1 MISLVDLIF
10 HRGAVT
16 PQCELPLFRS
26 IRITESSD
34 AHVDKGGQ
42 FSYSDFKLNG
52 GKVVEGGFK
61 TVDNRFLFFILFSL

>member
-10 HRGAVT
+10 HSGGVT

-34 AHVDKGGQ
+34 AHLDKGEQ
-42 FSYSDFKLNG
+42 FSYSDFKYCTVLAACDCATCL
-52 GKVVEGGFK
+52 K
-61 TVDNRFLFFILFSL
+61 TA